1 MSAAA
6 EALQLRLVN
15 GSLVDQVPADDRGL
29 AYGDGLYETFRISDG
44 RVTLR
49 ELHFERLGR
58 GARRLKLELDQPL
71 IESEVTAIATQVVE
85 GVLKLTI
92 TRGSGPR
99 GYRLPEPQSPL
110 RIIQAGPLPPVDASN
125 EKAGVRLFCCQ
136 TRLAQQPLLAGLK
149 HLNRLEQVLARS
161 EWQDPAIP
169 EGLMQDTE
177 GNLVEGTMSNLFLR
191 FADAWVTPDLTL
203 CGVQGV
209 MRDYLV
215 NALRRSGETVA
226 ERHVRMEEL
235 GQSTE
240 VFCCNSVFGVWPVTA
255 VAEHAWPIGAATRKA
270 QALSMQ
276 ALE

>member
-1 MSAAA
+1 MIA

-15 GSLVDQVPADDRGL
+15 GLPVEHVPADDRGL
-29 AYGDGLYETFRISDG
+29 AYGDGLYETFRVSNG

-49 ELHFERLGR
+49 ELHFERLWR
-58 GARRLKLELDQPL
+58 GAGRLKLELDQRL
-71 IESEVTAIATQVVE
+71 IESEVAEIARQMHE
-85 GVLKLTI
+85 GVLKLTV

-99 GYRLPEPQSPL
+99 GYRFPDPQTPL
-110 RIIQAGPLPPVDASN
+110 RIIQTAPLPPVGISAG
-125 EKAGVRLFCCQ
+125 EAGVRLFCCQ
-136 TRLAQQPLLAGLK
+136 TRLAQQPLLAGIK

-169 EGLMQDTE
+169 EGLMQDTD

-191 FADAWVTPDLTL
+191 FADTWVTPDLSL

-209 MRDYLV
+209 MRDHLI
-215 NALRRSGETVA
+215 NALRGSGETVTV
-226 ERHVRMEEL
+226 RHVRMEEL
-235 GQSTE
+235 GHSTE
-240 VFCCNSVFGVWPVTA
+240 VFCCNSVFGVWPVVGAATC
-255 VAEHAWPIGAATRKA
+255 EWPIGAATRQA